1 MELKPIF
8 QRVIGLD
15 IHQAQVTV
23 KQHALALLQTLPGV
37 DTTGAAYC
45 W

>member
-15 IHQAQVTV
+15 IHQAQVTACAIKGNPDGTV
-23 KQHALALLQTLPGV
+23 E
-37 DTTGAAYC
+37 
-45 W
+45 